1 MKIVFLLCAQVPMKN
16 RPSTKPDSDMVT
28 LEELL
33 VGMPAAVAE
42 TNSRVNQTFPIRYG
56 LGCQPLAF
64 SSA

>member
-1 MKIVFLLCAQVPMKN
+1 
-16 RPSTKPDSDMVT
+16 MVT

>member
-1 MKIVFLLCAQVPMKN
+1 
-16 RPSTKPDSDMVT
+16 MVT
-28 LEELL
+28 LEELM
-33 VGMPAAVAE
+33 VSMPAAVAE